1 MVNPKAMGQSNG
13 GKGVITIV
21 LIKIPKIIAKILFIV
36 CALLLVLGL
45 ISARTLPKFLLAGD
59 TNDIDLPLRVP
70 LTAKANTP
78 IIDGSYTASV
88 NLFGIIPIGQTQVTI
103 VDDDYVVVGGTPF
116 GIKIMSQ
123 GVLVVGFND
132 IPTQS
137 GYTNPAK
144 KAGLKEG
151 DIVLAINNQTVST
164 NARVQELVEQSAGD
178 PMTLSV
184 QRNGVNLQ
192 LTLIPALA
200 PDGKYRA
207 GMWVRDSA
215 AGLGTM
221 TFYHPASGMYGGLGH
236 SVCDSDTGQ
245 TVSLLTGEIVTANII
260 EVKKAVSGRAGA
272 IVGTLNSKQSLGD
285 ILCNSEQGIFGRLDK
300 PPASGQTMAVAHKQ
314 QVTTGSAQILSCVD
328 GTTRA
333 YSCEIESITLKSD
346 SSQNLV
352 IRITDQMLLS
362 QTGGIV
368 QGMSGSPIIQN
379 GKLVGAVT
387 HVFLNQP
394 EKGYGIFAENMLE
407 TAQSVA
413 EDQELKEVS

>member
-1 MVNPKAMGQSNG
+1 MLCPFGQSNG

-21 LIKIPKIIAKILFIV
+21 LIKIPKIIAKVLFIV

-45 ISARTLPKFLLAGD
+45 ISARALPPFLLAGGTD
-59 TNDIDLPLRVP
+59 DIDLPLRVP
-70 LTAKANTP
+70 LIAKANTP
-78 IIDGSYTASV
+78 ITNGSYTASV
-88 NLFGIIPIGQTQVTI
+88 NLFGIIPIGQTQVNI

-132 IPTQS
+132 IPTQN
-137 GYTNPAK
+137 GNTNPAK
-144 KAGLKEG
+144 KAGVKEG

-164 NARVQELVEQSAGD
+164 NTRVQELVEQSAGA

-192 LTLIPALA
+192 LTMIPVLA

-236 SVCDSDTGQ
+236 SVCDNDTGQ
-245 TVSLLTGEIVTANII
+245 TVSLLTGEIVTANVI
-260 EVKKAVSGRAGA
+260 EIKKAVPGRAGA

-285 ILCNSEQGIFGRLDK
+285 ILSNCEQGIFGRLNA
-300 PPASGQTMAVAHKQ
+300 PPAVGQTMAVAHKQ
-314 QVTTGSAQILSCVD
+314 QVTTGGAQILSCVD
-328 GTTRA
+328 GTPRA
-333 YSCEIESITLKSD
+333 YSCEIESIAFRTD

-352 IRITDQMLLS
+352 IRITDQGLLS

-387 HVFLNQP
+387 HVFVNTP
-394 EKGYGIFAENMLE
+394 NKGYGVFAETMLQIAKD
-407 TAQSVA
+407 TAKEQ
-413 EDQELKEVS
+413 LKEAG